1 MTDVS
6 IPILLAVIGMLIVVL
21 ALAVVARQLVVSRQ
35 RRAFECSI
43 HRRSLVGG
51 SSWQHG
57 LMRLGTDRLRW
68 LRASSMPPRPEVVLR
83 RSVIGG
89 ASRRSLVGGSS
100 WQHGLMR
107 FGTDRLRWFRASSMR
122 LRPEGVLRRSEIR
135 EVSRRRLAAQLPEGE
150 DCYLV
155 TFELQGGRTLEAIV
169 DLPSGAALNA
179 WLEAAPTG
187 LVRGDAD

>member
-1 MTDVS
+1 MTTMS

-21 ALAVVARQLVVSRQ
+21 ALAVVARQLFVSRQ
-35 RRAFECSI
+35 RGAFECSV

-51 SSWQHG
+51 P
-57 LMRLGTDRLRW
+57 T
-68 LRASSMPPRPEVVLR
+68 
-83 RSVIGG
+83 
-89 ASRRSLVGGSS
+89 

-107 FGTDRLRWFRASSMR
+107 FGTDRLRWFRAFSMR
-122 LRPEGVLRRSEIR
+122 LRPEVVLRRSEIR
-135 EVSRRRLAAQLPEGE
+135 EVSRRRLAAQLSEGE
-150 DCYLV
+150 DSYLV

>member
-6 IPILLAVIGMLIVVL
+6 IPILLAVIGMLIVVM

-35 RRAFECSI
+35 RGAFECSV

-51 SSWQHG
+51 P
-57 LMRLGTDRLRW
+57 T
-68 LRASSMPPRPEVVLR
+68 
-83 RSVIGG
+83 
-89 ASRRSLVGGSS
+89 

-107 FGTDRLRWFRASSMR
+107 FGTDRLRWFRAFSMR
-122 LRPEGVLRRSEIR
+122 LRPEVVLRRSEIR
-135 EVSRRRLAAQLPEGE
+135 EVSRRRLAVQLPEGE
-150 DCYLV
+150 DSYLV

-179 WLEAAPTG
+179 WLEGAPTG

>member
-35 RRAFECSI
+35 RGAFECSI
-43 HRRSLVGG
+43 H
-51 SSWQHG
+51 
-57 LMRLGTDRLRW
+57 
-68 LRASSMPPRPEVVLR
+68 
-83 RSVIGG
+83 
-89 ASRRSLVGGSS
+89 RRSLVGGSS

-107 FGTDRLRWFRASSMR
+107 FGTDRLRWFRAFSMR
-122 LRPEGVLRRSEIR
+122 LRPEVVLRRSEIR

-155 TFELQGGRTLEAIV
+155 TFELRSEERRVGKEWRGRRW
-169 DLPSGAALNA
+169 P
-179 WLEAAPTG
+179 
-187 LVRGDAD
+187 DA

>member
-1 MTDVS
+1 MTAVS
-6 IPILLAVIGMLIVVL
+6 IPILLAVIGMLIVVM
-21 ALAVVARQLVVSRQ
+21 ALAVVARQLFVSRQ
-35 RRAFECSI
+35 RGAFECSV

-51 SSWQHG
+51 P
-57 LMRLGTDRLRW
+57 T
-68 LRASSMPPRPEVVLR
+68 
-83 RSVIGG
+83 
-89 ASRRSLVGGSS
+89 

-107 FGTDRLRWFRASSMR
+107 FGTDRLRWFRAFSMR
-122 LRPEGVLRRSEIR
+122 LRPEVVLRRSEIR

-150 DCYLV
+150 DSYLL

-169 DLPSGAALNA
+169 DLHSGAALNA